1 MDSMDT
7 LLPFPKRK
15 PLKASNDIIPLDSPL
30 IPWHLGMVS
39 SPKLDGNRLL
49 CIAGSLHTAS
59 WKAPRNERLLSFLG
73 GMIDLASD
81 KQLFFDMELYDR
93 DASHHATLSGKLN
106 SYRDPL
112 PGSVRAYV
120 FDAGTMEVFDQQCEF
135 CPFEARIP
143 LYKYWVELIS
153 DLNIIALEQRSIA
166 NAEQAQQLFEQDIE
180 NGFEGSMLRA
190 TKIQYTPRGDMIG
203 GYYKHGRATNN
214 QGIIFKIKNWA
225 KSIGTIVNV
234 HPRMQLR
241 PHIERGERDELGR
254 LTRPPKN
261 SANYEPTECLGSMSV
276 TVEDKWGTIGDT
288 FNIGF
293 SKGFPIEKRRAMWGQ
308 QLIGRRVEFKH
319 MKHGSKDSGH
329 ARMGQLVRFVENDD
343 E

>member
-1 MDSMDT
+1 MDT

-15 PLKASNDIIPLDSPL
+15 PLKASNDILPLDSPL

-59 WKAPRNERLLSFLG
+59 WKAPRNERLLSFLD
-73 GMIDLASD
+73 GMIELASD
-81 KQLFFDMELYDR
+81 QQLFFDMELYDR
-93 DASHHATLSGKLN
+93 DASHHASLSGKLN

-112 PGSVRAYV
+112 PDSVRAYV

-143 LYKYWVELIS
+143 LYKHWVELIS
-153 DLNIIALEQRSIA
+153 SPNIIALEQRPIH
-166 NAEQAQQLFEQDIE
+166 NAEQAQQFFEEDIV

-190 TKIQYTPRGDMIG
+190 TKIRYTPKGDMIG

-214 QGIIFKIKNWA
+214 QGIIFKVKNWA
-225 KSIGTIVNV
+225 KSVGVITAI
-234 HPRMQLR
+234 HPRMRLR
-241 PHIERGERDELGR
+241 EGITRGDRDELGR
-254 LTRPPKN
+254 MTRPPKN
-261 SANYEPTECLGSMSV
+261 SDNYEPTACLGAMTV
-276 TVEDKWGTIGDT
+276 TLELMTNEFGAS
-288 FNIGF
+288 FNVGF
-293 SKGFPIEKRRAMWGQ
+293 SKGFPLEKRREMWNEP
-308 QLIGRRVEFKH
+308 LIGRRIEFRH

-329 ARMGQLVRFVENDD
+329 ARMGQLVRFMEDT
-343 E
+343 